1 MTTCCCC
8 WVLVPQGSAGIMEQ
22 VGGQFDDVVP
32 PGLTFFNPCAQKVS
46 GAQSL
51 KVQILRCELNAV
63 SKDRASVFVKC
74 AVIYRAIPSQVHR
87 SYYSMTG
94 AADQIRSYVIANLRG
109 LLPEKTLDEIFTE
122 RDHIA
127 STIRKSLAE
136 TLANYGF
143 ELCDV
148 LLEDIDVR
156 GDIRNSMNQQVY
168 QRYNR
173 QVEQH
178 LGDIQKIHQIAAAE
192 AQAEASRLRG
202 VGTAQE
208 RSAIATAFQQSM
220 DGFDANGSMKFAEL
234 TALMLM
240 TQYFDMVNDITVHGK
255 VKPSSYYFPLK
266 QGGGL
271 DRGELRERLKRT
283 LQQGKEQHHQQSAS
297 STTVRRAPIE
307 DADL

>member
-1 MTTCCCC
+1 
-8 WVLVPQGSAGIMEQ
+8 MEQ

-32 PGLTFFNPCAQKVS
+32 PGLTCFNPCSQKVS

-51 KVQILRCELNAV
+51 KVQLVRCDLNAV

-74 AVIYRAIPSQVHR
+74 CIIFRAIPSQVHR

-94 AADQIRSYVIANLRG
+94 ASDQIRSFVIANLRG
-109 LLPEKTLDEIFTE
+109 LLPERTLDEIFME
-122 RDHIA
+122 RDVIA
-127 STIRKSLAE
+127 STIRSSLAE

-156 GDIRNSMNQQVY
+156 GDIRNSMNQQVF

-173 QVEQH
+173 VVQQH
-178 LGDIQKIHQIAAAE
+178 LGEIQKIHQIAAAE
-192 AQAEASRLRG
+192 GEAEANRLRG

-208 RSAIATAFQQSM
+208 RSAIATAFQHGM
-220 DGFDANGSMKFAEL
+220 DGFDRSGSIQFAEL
-234 TALMLM
+234 TALVLM
-240 TQYFDMVNDITVHGK
+240 TQYFDMVNDITQHGK

-283 LQQGKEQHHQQSAS
+283 LQQGKQQQSGAPS
-297 STTVRRAPIE
+297 NNKSAAEAVRRLPI
-307 DADL
+307 DASDL